1 MLDQHLYSDTYGP
14 NYIGTWLISS
24 KGIISV
30 KECSEGVEWL
40 QCRHDSTELLFPL
53 KCAWASLHMPLFLG
67 FPVYCMGTIVVLFGL
82 SVFSFSLRPPEFSAF
97 CLETCGTQAGYS
109 RRSFSPLNL
118 SPQTHTHTHLN
129 QAFHFVLFLTLLS
142 SLSVHPTYTDCRNG
156 LELVSYFYDMAQFLY
171 LLSVYFSY
179 VYDCRT
185 FVWNSVT
192 GNKMHVIWYLA
203 EHFWLEHSWT
213 NQMWFETL
221 KTPCFFNLYIV
232 FLWSESPA
240 AAHARGGQPSSSP
253 LSLPRPVSIL
263 APSIPVTSAHRAP
276 AIGFLALRLRQTK
289 IFYLGKPMFSA
300 GQPLKWSRY

>member
-1 MLDQHLYSDTYGP
+1 MQ
-14 NYIGTWLISS
+14 TWLD
-24 KGIISV
+24 
-30 KECSEGVEWL
+30 
-40 QCRHDSTELLFPL
+40 RTAFPTKMCVIRPSHAL
-53 KCAWASLHMPLFLG
+53 ILG

-82 SVFSFSLRPPEFSAF
+82 SVFSFSLRPPEAAHWILSLQSGNLWDTSWLFTSVLFSSQS
-97 CLETCGTQAGYS
+97 LSTNTQTS
-109 RRSFSPLNL
+109 IRRFTLGSFSHS
-118 SPQTHTHTHLN
+118 SPRCLYIPPTQTGEMVWNWFPTSMIWHC
-129 QAFHFVLFLTLLS
+129 S
-142 SLSVHPTYTDCRNG
+142 S
-156 LELVSYFYDMAQFLY
+156 
-171 LLSVYFSY
+171 LLSVYFSC

-221 KTPCFFNLYIV
+221 KTPRFFNLYIV

-263 APSIPVTSAHRAP
+263 APSSPVTSAHRAP

>member
-1 MLDQHLYSDTYGP
+1 MQ
-14 NYIGTWLISS
+14 TWLDRTAFPTKMCVSQPSHALIFGFPRILYGNNSGPVWSLGLLLLSPSS
-24 KGIISV
+24 WGGPLNTQPSV
-30 KECSEGVEWL
+30 WKPVGHKLAIHVGPF
-40 QCRHDSTELLFPL
+40 LLSI
-53 KCAWASLHMPLFLG
+53 SLHKH
-67 FPVYCMGTIVVLFGL
+67 
-82 SVFSFSLRPPEFSAF
+82 
-97 CLETCGTQAGYS
+97 
-109 RRSFSPLNL
+109 
-118 SPQTHTHTHLN
+118 THTHTSIR
-129 QAFHFVLFLTLLS
+129 LFTLFSFSHS
-142 SLSVHPTYTDCRNG
+142 SPRCLYIPPTQTAEMVWNWFPTSMIWHC
-156 LELVSYFYDMAQFLY
+156 SS
-171 LLSVYFSY
+171 LLSVYFSC